1 MKNSRIVNYLKHQ
14 SFQPDILSLF
24 INPFFFIRRVYYKN
38 IKLFIPQLKG
48 TLLDFGC
55 GRKPFENLFTVEKY
69 IGVDLQN
76 TGHDHKN
83 SKVDVYY
90 DGKHLPFE
98 NNSFDSLFCSEV
110 LEHVFDP
117 DKILPE
123 INRVLKPG
131 AKVLITVPFSWIE
144 HEMPYDYARYSS
156 FGIKHLLEKN
166 GFEIVEHK
174 KCGNFARVNFQNW
187 ALYFF
192 ELFKKW
198 GKVGYLLSLLF
209 IVPVNIIGSL
219 LLIIMPKN
227 EALYF
232 TNMILAIKTYTPF
245 KATAN

>member
-1 MKNSRIVNYLKHQ
+1 MRENKITNHLKYQ
-14 SFQPDILSLF
+14 SFQPGIFSLF
-24 INPFFFIRRVYYKN
+24 INPFFFIRSAYYKN
-38 IKLFIPQLKG
+38 IKRFIPRLNGK
-48 TLLDFGC
+48 LLDFGC

-69 IGVDLQN
+69 VGVDLQN

-98 NNSFDSLFCSEV
+98 NESFDSLFCGEV
-110 LEHVFDP
+110 LEHIFVP
-117 DKILPE
+117 DEILPE

-131 AKVLITVPFSWIE
+131 AKALITVPFSWNE
-144 HEMPYDYARYSS
+144 HESPYDYARYSS

-166 GFEIVEHK
+166 GFKIIEHK
-174 KCGNFARVNFQNW
+174 KSGNFARVNFQNW

-198 GKVGYLLSLLF
+198 GKAGYILSLVF
-209 IVPVNIIGSL
+209 IIPINIIGSL

-227 EALYF
+227 ETLYF
-232 TNMILAIKTYTPF
+232 TNIILAEKSKI
-245 KATAN
+245 